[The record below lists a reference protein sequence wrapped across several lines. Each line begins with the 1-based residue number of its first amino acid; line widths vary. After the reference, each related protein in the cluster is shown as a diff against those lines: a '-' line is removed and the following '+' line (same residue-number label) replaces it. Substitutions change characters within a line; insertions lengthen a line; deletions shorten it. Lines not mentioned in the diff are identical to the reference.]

1 MKIRSGGALLEE
13 RLQRIEAI
21 SKVLGRRDGQFDLET
36 TLRYAEARAP
46 SLVARHRISAFGF
59 AFTA

>member
-1 MKIRSGGALLEE
+1 MKKRIGGALLEE
-13 RLQRIEAI
+13 HLQRIETV
-21 SKVLGRRDGQFDLET
+21 SKGVRSGDGQFDLET
-36 TLRYAEARAP
+36 ALRYAEARAP